1 MILKSITIQEI
12 NFHDAYVNGIKKIKL
27 LSNFDR
33 YMTIFWF
40 LGPFIYLIERDPA
53 DLWLTL
59 LALVFLIRSF
69 VKKDWD
75 WCNQI
80 WFKLAIAFWISSL
93 VSASLSPDPIFSLS
107 QGIPWIRFPLF
118 AAASQAWF
126 GKDRDMRILMFIS
139 IILGLLIMNFI
150 LFAEVLIDP
159 KIRLTWPYGDTIP
172 GVYLAKFGL
181 PIICTLFVLN
191 FNKIN
196 FVISLFLIF
205 TITILFLTGERTH
218 FILLICSCFMSSVF
232 WKPKFLRYIISSITI
247 LGIVIVASH
256 FRPDTF
262 NRFFPIQQFFSQG
275 YYIIMYALQDEEVH
289 SLVNQ
294 SKKVINGT
302 NKINPIFEFM
312 SSSQLKKFN
321 SNTLPVENYNKI
333 QDGYNIA
340 KNISIGSYW
349 GAWRGGIQQ
358 GLEKPFLGIGPSGTR
373 NTCASLPKNSPSW
386 LPGEN
391 YCGNHPHNFY
401 VQLFAETGTIGL
413 SLGILMFFFII
424 KSSYL
429 ARKINKN
436 CPMTSIAF
444 VIPFALFFPIQQFGS
459 FFGQWG
465 NLFIWFSIGFSLS
478 QYQGWKKNE

>member
-1 MILKSITIQEI
+1 MILKSISIKEM
-12 NFHDAYVNGIKKIKL
+12 NFHNAYVNGIKKIKL

-59 LALVFLIRSF
+59 IGLVFLIRSF
-69 VKKDWD
+69 VKKEWD
-75 WCNQI
+75 WSKQI
-80 WFKLAIAFWISSL
+80 WFKLAIAFWVSSL
-93 VSASLSPDPIFSLS
+93 VSASLSPDPFYSLS

-126 GKDRDMRILMFIS
+126 GKDRDIRILMFIS

-150 LFAEVLIDP
+150 LFSEVLIDP
-159 KIRLTWPYGDTIP
+159 KIRLTWPYGDTVP
-172 GVYLAKFGL
+172 GVYLAKLGL
-181 PIICTLFVLN
+181 PVICTLFVLN

-196 FVISLFLIF
+196 FIISLFLIL
-205 TITILFLTGERTH
+205 TVTTLFLTGERTH

-232 WKPKFLRYIISSITI
+232 WRPKFLKYIIPSITI
-247 LGIVIVASH
+247 IGIVMVTSH
-256 FRPDTF
+256 FRPDIF
-262 NRFFPIQQFFSQG
+262 NRFFSQG
-275 YYIIMYALQDEEVH
+275 I
-289 SLVNQ
+289 
-294 SKKVINGT
+294 KT
-302 NKINPIFEFM
+302 
-312 SSSQLKKFN
+312 
-321 SNTLPVENYNKI
+321 VE
-333 QDGYNIA
+333 
-340 KNISIGSYW
+340 NISIQLFGAHSFEIPNLEIKYDDGDGIIDVNVVLANSSYW

-373 NTCASLPKNSPSW
+373 NTCTSLPKNTPNW

-401 VQLFAETGTIGL
+401 VQLFAETGIIGL
-413 SLGILMFFFII
+413 SFGILMFFFII
-424 KSSYL
+424 KSSCL
-429 ARKINKN
+429 ARKINKK
-436 CPMTSIAF
+436 CPMTAIAF

-465 NLFIWFSIGFSLS
+465 NLFIWFAIGFSLS